1 MSNSNSH
8 SAQAERL
15 AGVCLHIASLPGRFG
30 IGEIGAQAH
39 RFVDNMCR
47 MKLSVWQFLPI
58 GPTAFG
64 NSPYQSLSTFAG
76 NELLVDLGD
85 LIDIGLL
92 QDTEVSEL
100 TRLSSRYIDYGAVI
114 PLKTRLLKIAASR
127 FVSIASKELRD
138 AFAVFMAQND
148 SRWLH
153 DYSLY
158 RVLKTQHD
166 ERPWTDWH
174 PDYAQRNANALS
186 DLENSAKDQIAEIK
200 IVQFL
205 FFWQWN
211 KLKNY
216 ANSKGVKLFG
226 DVPIYIALDSAD
238 AWANREI
245 LRIDHDGRPDFV
257 AGVPP
262 DYFSADGQLW
272 GNPLY
277 DWDKH
282 AAAGYEW
289 WIQRMRAASELL
301 DLVRVDHFRG
311 FESFWS
317 VPAGDQTA
325 RQGAWE
331 AGPGDAIFDGMRDA
345 LGDLPIIAEDLG
357 VITPEVERLRDRQ
370 NFPGMR
376 VLQFD
381 VCDNHFDLDQ
391 IGVNRVCYT
400 GTHGND
406 TTVGWYHGGEH
417 DTRNDDD
424 IRWTQDAA
432 LRITG
437 GTAQTIHTDLIRA
450 AFSTKAHLAI
460 APMQDYLGLG
470 TEARINTP
478 GTSEGNWRWR
488 VSDEQLNPEFC
499 DSVALLVTASKRGEK
514 YE

>member
-211 KLKNY
+211 KKNRFSNTAY
-216 ANSKGVKLFG
+216 DSFCGISKKSMPKNL
-226 DVPIYIALDSAD
+226 
-238 AWANREI
+238 E
-245 LRIDHDGRPDFV
+245 
-257 AGVPP
+257 
-262 DYFSADGQLW
+262 
-272 GNPLY
+272 
-277 DWDKH
+277 
-282 AAAGYEW
+282 
-289 WIQRMRAASELL
+289 
-301 DLVRVDHFRG
+301 
-311 FESFWS
+311 
-317 VPAGDQTA
+317 
-325 RQGAWE
+325 
-331 AGPGDAIFDGMRDA
+331 
-345 LGDLPIIAEDLG
+345 
-357 VITPEVERLRDRQ
+357 ITPIL
-370 NFPGMR
+370 
-376 VLQFD
+376 
-381 VCDNHFDLDQ
+381 
-391 IGVNRVCYT
+391 
-400 GTHGND
+400 
-406 TTVGWYHGGEH
+406 
-417 DTRNDDD
+417 
-424 IRWTQDAA
+424 
-432 LRITG
+432 
-437 GTAQTIHTDLIRA
+437 
-450 AFSTKAHLAI
+450 
-460 APMQDYLGLG
+460 
-470 TEARINTP
+470 
-478 GTSEGNWRWR
+478 
-488 VSDEQLNPEFC
+488 
-499 DSVALLVTASKRGEK
+499 
-514 YE
+514 